1 MLCSVIKHAR
11 KWREHER
18 SVGWT
23 RAAGEY
29 FSLLLECSRQKHTSS
44 QKRHGIV
51 TEHASCFFTLEK
63 FNMADA
69 LLLFMHGNCNIISLW
84 TDDRSYVRQ
93 FFKLEMMF
101 ESNIDFSGFQRS
113 HFGRRTL
120 QKLNILIASP
130 ILDQTASS
138 DGVKD
143 WSRCF
148 IKILSS
154 VNTLSWTRH
163 AEGGDLMVA
172 GQ

>member
-1 MLCSVIKHAR
+1 MGVWCHSCELSKGFRNAIWKQGSLD
-11 KWREHER
+11 R
-18 SVGWT
+18 S
-23 RAAGEY
+23 
-29 FSLLLECSRQKHTSS
+29 QKPLIGLKILR

-63 FNMADA
+63 FNMADG

-120 QKLNILIASP
+120 QKLNILIGSP